1 MNSSA
6 IKLFFLSVAFLLVV
20 AGATA
25 YAFYEQEKNG
35 EAIRSSLRWVKAW
48 GDIQQVEGPSRG
60 KQSPEKDALLNYVL
74 ASESDTVKLLAF
86 IDELS
91 SKTGVAIL
99 VTNLKREKTREVGFD
114 ELSVSFAVRGDREE
128 VEGVVKILE
137 VLPYRSHVTDVSL
150 SRNSDGTADANVN
163 LSVSVKE

>member
-6 IKLFFLSVAFLLVV
+6 IKLFFISIAFFLVV
-20 AGATA
+20 IGVTT
-25 YAFYEQEKNG
+25 YAFYEQEKDG

-48 GDIQQVEGPSRG
+48 GDIQQVEGATRG

-91 SKTGVAIL
+91 SKTGVTIL

-114 ELSVSFAVRGDREE
+114 ELSVSFATRGDREA

-137 VLPYRSHVTDVSL
+137 VLPYRSHVIDLSL
-150 SRNSDGTADANVN
+150 SRNSDGTAEANAN